1 MKIIMAMTTNSTKN
15 CATYFL
21 IKFSFFERNFALV
34 GKSGKKWE
42 KIGGRKKK
50 LPPPKP
56 TRTKGLKGVGGKKG
70 KNIALLH
77 RKLKIQLFSKQ

>member
-1 MKIIMAMTTNSTKN
+1 MKIIMVMTTNSTKN
-15 CATYFL
+15 ASNIFSSNSHQILIFRAKFCA
-21 IKFSFFERNFALV
+21 
-34 GKSGKKWE
+34 GGKKWE